1 MYLTSKKVYF
11 DITTGKVYP
20 KMNLKP
26 NMSKG
31 KNIDEYDDKWFETL
45 NDRDLA
51 TVQNYI
57 NNRKEFADGGGV
69 GVETILFAVKKG
81 EPDWNEV
88 LITNNPAKIEDA
100 KKWALANGFDRLR
113 VSKIDMN
120 EKPDFEKTFAKGGS
134 LSEVYDVDINYKQ
147 IKGYL
152 GRFPMTEKT
161 AEKLSD
167 TFYFMYFD
175 LYDTTDKKPMSY
187 NQVSKIITESM
198 KEKGLYENG
207 GFMDGVYAKGG
218 GIPNNYEGRTPEE
231 VWNMWSL
238 TQKEH
243 FLSDHLT
250 EYKKSTPKNS
260 DYKTLSRLSFKDV
273 PFEIKKLVYEHTN
286 MGQYAKGGNINVNK
300 TKMRKQK
307 LKKGDTVTIY
317 GKRWFDRVN
326 GNTYH
331 TAEVEVNGTTLG
343 KSPMTYGYDE
353 QYLETGKEILL
364 QHYDLPRGMT
374 ERSPM
379 WQLRDNGVTLTKYVT
394 DGLKRDLAKGGG
406 VKTKNGQTYNYGRVW
421 TKDHN
426 EFDKGSDHE
435 VDYRKNKKLSRGGA
449 LGQSAKVQFL
459 SEEYASEDL
468 IDELKSKLKTRKSN
482 IKDNVE
488 DNDVIAFAY
497 TDYGGSI
504 IDKYAIEYFL
514 ENHPNNIVV
523 ESQSYNGKNA
533 FVFGKPAKEWME
545 ETEDYP
551 LGFEDFES
559 YFYDKENEDF
569 AEGIDYFITDL
580 KRDYSFDEDEVRDS
594 LLEQFSGYFSVTTS
608 GLDYSEDRMIDYLK
622 ENELIEENLAKGG
635 GVKTKNG
642 QTYNY
647 GRVWTNDH
655 NEFDKGSDHEVE
667 YRRKK
672 KFELGG
678 NVVTDLAGHT
688 GGSLGTGDP
697 SMLDGF
703 SNTAYTGLVGET
715 GAMSSG
721 EMFAKGGSVNSK
733 FDLSGYKKFRTFNDL
748 EEAKEYVDMDRKKYS
763 RAKESVVIKEGN
775 KFQVWVIPAS
785 GIETGNRVYEA
796 GGGLP
801 DGSSQSYMITE
812 SLGNPAQHFAKGGGV
827 RTING
832 QTYNY
837 GRVWTKDHNE
847 FDKGSDHEVE
857 YRRKQ
862 SSFFAKGGAMEKIK
876 YDDVLEVLK
885 EKLEDATEEL
895 PREYEFATD
904 FKGEEVEKQSR
915 DGFIAFTDG
924 GYEVTWF
931 ENMSMFSGSGYGLP
945 TKPLDDEMQRQIAYN
960 YQLAKETFIEN
971 YPDIAEELGEDNID
985 YNSLYEAGYESEA
998 EELSEMEM
1006 NYDGDDTI
1014 MCEIGAYYYDTENY
1028 RGVDEK
1034 HTIRLYGLVNLESPY
1049 HRRGNLD
1056 DSYDIDI
1063 TFDSISEL
1071 KEKVDAGLKE
1081 IIDWFDGK
1089 YYNDSD
1095 AEMKIRRMADGGFM
1109 DGVYAKGGEIEFQHS
1124 NIRIVGTDMDSNGNR
1139 VVKVSFPNQRA
1150 FSIQTNGDLP
1160 KTHNLLEG
1168 YNKNTN
1174 FSDKEIELME
1184 DEIIDYVKNYGSAN
1198 QKKSLRLSKSYLE
1211 KNNFADGGFM
1221 NDVYSKG
1228 GKVSPFKNIMETN
1241 TITEK
1246 EINLI
1251 KMRMNNDKV
1260 DEATQEV
1267 IDYIWDNSPQLTP
1280 DQNKKGID
1288 YLRNLWKSPTG
1299 KERTNNPFGYREQD
1313 ALETFEYFELRG
1325 FYDAGNRYRKFY
1337 VPLYTCV
1344 GADSNF
1350 EYAFYGGE
1358 VNILG

>member
-1 MYLTSKKVYF
+1 MNTEKIEKLKKSLSNTLLPADLKPKIEAEIKRLEDLDAKQPTKRVAKKTSKAKPSRTTTPKRTAMSLAKEIRKEGESWSDARARASKMMKEKSHTATKDVETELNKLAEGGYLTDPTFGTFQNQVFADGGSISSKQLDLGYQYTFEKDRGNVGSLFKDGGVYSVMGFENGKHFSESFEKFADAKKFYLEKKGKVKFADGGGVDEWTHNLKYLTSKKVYF

-31 KNIDEYDDKWFETL
+31 KSIDEYDDKWFETL

-207 GFMDGVYAKGG
+207 GGVEDVSVIYVDDYPYYIKKMGDSTHFRMANSKDGVDIVIPSHILQHRGESYYEDVRSWLKGG
-218 GIPNNYEGRTPEE
+218 ANPNGKKYISNDSYADGGKLPNNYKDKKPEE

-243 FLSDHLT
+243 FLSDHLSK
-250 EYKKSTPKNS
+250 YKKSTPKNS
-260 DYKTLSRLSFKDV
+260 DYKTLSRLSWNDV
-273 PFEIKKLVYEHTN
+273 PFEIKKLVYEHIN
-286 MGQYAKGGNINVNK
+286 MGQYAKGGNINKNT

-307 LKKGDTVTIY
+307 LKKGDTVTVI
-317 GKRWFDRVN
+317 GRRWFDRVN

-331 TAEVEVNGTTLG
+331 TAEVEVNGKSIG
-343 KSPMTYGYDE
+343 KSPMTYGYDD
-353 QYLETGKEILL
+353 YYIETGKEILL
-364 QHYDLPRGMT
+364 QQYDFPRGMT

-379 WQLRDNGVTLTKYVT
+379 WQLRDNGVTFSKYVS

-406 VKTKNGQTYNYGRVW
+406 V
-421 TKDHN
+421 
-426 EFDKGSDHE
+426 
-435 VDYRKNKKLSRGGA
+435 RKVGNR
-449 LGQSAKVQFL
+449 
-459 SEEYASEDL
+459 E
-468 IDELKSKLKTRKSN
+468 
-482 IKDNVE
+482 
-488 DNDVIAFAY
+488 
-497 TDYGGSI
+497 
-504 IDKYAIEYFL
+504 
-514 ENHPNNIVV
+514 
-523 ESQSYNGKNA
+523 
-533 FVFGKPAKEWME
+533 
-545 ETEDYP
+545 YP
-551 LGFEDFES
+551 LGR
-559 YFYDKENEDF
+559 N
-569 AEGIDYFITDL
+569 
-580 KRDYSFDEDEVRDS
+580 
-594 LLEQFSGYFSVTTS
+594 
-608 GLDYSEDRMIDYLK
+608 
-622 ENELIEENLAKGG
+622 
-635 GVKTKNG
+635 
-642 QTYNY
+642 
-647 GRVWTNDH
+647 WTNDH
-655 NEFDKGSDHEVE
+655 KHIDKSDDLEVN
-667 YRRKK
+667 YKRKK

-678 NVVTDLAGHT
+678 VMATDLAGHT
-688 GGSLGTGDP
+688 GGAFGTGDP
-697 SMLDGF
+697 SLLSGN
-703 SNTAYTGLVGET
+703 SGTAYTGLVGET

-721 EMFAKGGSVNSK
+721 EMFMN
-733 FDLSGYKKFRTFNDL
+733 
-748 EEAKEYVDMDRKKYS
+748 
-763 RAKESVVIKEGN
+763 
-775 KFQVWVIPAS
+775 
-785 GIETGNRVYEA
+785 

-801 DGSSQSYMITE
+801 SGVSQPYMITE
-812 SLGNPAQHFAKGGGV
+812 ALGNPAQHFAKGGGV
-827 RTING
+827 RTKNG

-857 YRRKQ
+857 YRRKK
-862 SSFFAKGGAMEKIK
+862 SSFFAKGGAMENIE

-885 EKLEDATEEL
+885 EKLEGAIDEL

-931 ENMSMFSGSGYGLP
+931 ESMSMFSGSGNGLP

-960 YQLAKETFIEN
+960 YQLAKEQFIDD
-971 YPDIAEELGEDNID
+971 YPEIVEELGEDNID
-985 YNSLYEAGYESEA
+985 YNSLYDAGYSDEA
-998 EELSEMEM
+998 EQLSEWEM

-1095 AEMKIRRMADGGFM
+1095 AEMKIRRMANGGSFAPNVSNGTEFMSGVYADGGFM
-1109 DGVYAKGGEIEFQHS
+1109 DGVYA
-1124 NIRIVGTDMDSNGNR
+1124 
-1139 VVKVSFPNQRA
+1139 
-1150 FSIQTNGDLP
+1150 
-1160 KTHNLLEG
+1160 
-1168 YNKNTN
+1168 
-1174 FSDKEIELME
+1174 
-1184 DEIIDYVKNYGSAN
+1184 
-1198 QKKSLRLSKSYLE
+1198 
-1211 KNNFADGGFM
+1211 
-1221 NDVYSKG
+1221 KG

-1251 KMRMNNDKV
+1251 KMRLNNDKV

-1325 FYDAGNRYRKFY
+1325 FYDAGNKYRKFY

-1344 GADSNF
+1344 GADSSF
-1350 EYAFYGGE
+1350 EYAFYNGE

>member
-1 MYLTSKKVYF
+1 MNTEKIEKLKKSLSSGLLPADLKPKIEAEIKRLEDLDSKQPTKTVAKKTSKAKPSKTSTPKRTAMSLAKEIRKDGESWTDAVKRAGKMMKEKTHTATKDAETELTKLAEGGYLTDPTF
-11 DITTGKVYP
+11 G
-20 KMNLKP
+20 N
-26 NMSKG
+26 
-31 KNIDEYDDKWFETL
+31 F
-45 NDRDLA
+45 
-51 TVQNYI
+51 QNSTM
-57 NNRKEFADGGGV
+57 FADGGGV
-69 GVETILFAVKKG
+69 EQKKYNMQFNVGKAKYVINTYDGVKKNKDGSEFYDIHIFKTKSDLDEFQRKLIKDGYKYSYADGGGVEGTTKVQGIKNAMYKAFQLFL
-81 EPDWNEV
+81 DD
-88 LITNNPAKIEDA
+88 KI
-100 KKWALANGFDRLR
+100 
-113 VSKIDMN
+113 
-120 EKPDFEKTFAKGGS
+120 
-134 LSEVYDVDINYKQ
+134 SE
-147 IKGYL
+147 
-152 GRFPMTEKT
+152 
-161 AEKLSD
+161 EKLISTLNRVLGKRRWFRYFKGDTGASD
-167 TFYFMYFD
+167 VRSVESA
-175 LYDTTDKKPMSY
+175 LNSRVNREGEK
-187 NQVSKIITESM
+187 ESM
-198 KEKGLYENG
+198 QIAIDEKGLQIHNYQGNEIFADG
-207 GFMDGVYAKGG
+207 GKL
-218 GIPNNYEGRTPEE
+218 PNNYKDKKPEE

-250 EYKKSTPKNS
+250 DYKKSTPKNS
-260 DYKTLSRLSFKDV
+260 DYKTLSKLSWNDV
-273 PFEIKKLVYEHTN
+273 PFEIKKLVYEHIN

-379 WQLRDNGVTLTKYVT
+379 WQLRDNGVTLTKYVS

-435 VDYRKNKKLSRGGA
+435 V
-449 LGQSAKVQFL
+449 
-459 SEEYASEDL
+459 
-468 IDELKSKLKTRKSN
+468 
-482 IKDNVE
+482 
-488 DNDVIAFAY
+488 
-497 TDYGGSI
+497 
-504 IDKYAIEYFL
+504 
-514 ENHPNNIVV
+514 
-523 ESQSYNGKNA
+523 
-533 FVFGKPAKEWME
+533 
-545 ETEDYP
+545 
-551 LGFEDFES
+551 
-559 YFYDKENEDF
+559 
-569 AEGIDYFITDL
+569 
-580 KRDYSFDEDEVRDS
+580 
-594 LLEQFSGYFSVTTS
+594 
-608 GLDYSEDRMIDYLK
+608 
-622 ENELIEENLAKGG
+622 
-635 GVKTKNG
+635 
-642 QTYNY
+642 
-647 GRVWTNDH
+647 
-655 NEFDKGSDHEVE
+655 E

-678 NVVTDLAGHT
+678 VMATDLAGHT
-688 GGSLGTGDP
+688 GGGDAGLNAGMP
-697 SMLDGF
+697 LDGF

-721 EMFAKGGSVNSK
+721 EMFMN
-733 FDLSGYKKFRTFNDL
+733 
-748 EEAKEYVDMDRKKYS
+748 
-763 RAKESVVIKEGN
+763 
-775 KFQVWVIPAS
+775 
-785 GIETGNRVYEA
+785 

-801 DGSSQSYMITE
+801 CGSSQSYMITE

-827 RTING
+827 RTKNG

-847 FDKGSDHEVE
+847 FDKGADHEVE
-857 YRRKQ
+857 YRRKK

-885 EKLEDATEEL
+885 EKLEGAIEDL
-895 PREYEFATD
+895 PMDYENSYTFT
-904 FKGEEVEKQSR
+904 GEEVEKESR

-924 GYEVTWF
+924 GYEVNWF
-931 ENMSMFSGSGYGLP
+931 EYVSQFSGSGKSLP
-945 TKPLDDEMQRQIAYN
+945 TKPLDTEMERQVANN
-960 YQLAKETFIEN
+960 YQYAKERFVDD
-971 YPDIAEELGEDNID
+971 YPEIVEELGEDNID
-985 YNSLYEAGYESEA
+985 YNSLYEAGYEDEA
-998 EELSEMEM
+998 EQLSEWEM
-1006 NYDGDDTI
+1006 DYDGEDSI
-1014 MCEIGAYYYDTENY
+1014 MCEIGAYYFNNNNY
-1028 RGVDEK
+1028 RGIEGK
-1034 HTIRLYGLVNLESPY
+1034 HTLRLFGLVNLESPY

-1089 YYNDSD
+1089 YYNDSTT
-1095 AEMKIRRMADGGFM
+1095 EMKIRRMADGGFM
-1109 DGVYAKGGEIEFQHS
+1109 DGVYA
-1124 NIRIVGTDMDSNGNR
+1124 
-1139 VVKVSFPNQRA
+1139 
-1150 FSIQTNGDLP
+1150 
-1160 KTHNLLEG
+1160 
-1168 YNKNTN
+1168 
-1174 FSDKEIELME
+1174 
-1184 DEIIDYVKNYGSAN
+1184 
-1198 QKKSLRLSKSYLE
+1198 
-1211 KNNFADGGFM
+1211 
-1221 NDVYSKG
+1221 KG

-1313 ALETFEYFELRG
+1313 TLETFEYFELRG

-1344 GADSNF
+1344 GADSSF

>member
-1 MYLTSKKVYF
+1 MNTEKIEKLKKSLSSGLLPADLTPKIEAEIKRLEDLDSKQPTKRVAKKTSKAKPSKTSTPKRTAMSLAKEIRKDGESWTDAVKRAGKMMKEKTHTATKDAETELTKLAEGGYLTDPTF
-11 DITTGKVYP
+11 G
-20 KMNLKP
+20 N
-26 NMSKG
+26 
-31 KNIDEYDDKWFETL
+31 F
-45 NDRDLA
+45 
-51 TVQNYI
+51 QNSTM
-57 NNRKEFADGGGV
+57 FADGGGV
-69 GVETILFAVKKG
+69 GQKKYNMQFNVGKAKYVINTYDGVKKNKDG
-81 EPDWNEV
+81 SEFYDIHIFKTKSDLDEFQRK
-88 LITNNPAKIEDA
+88 LIKDGYKYSYADGGSISLKQLDLGYQYSFEKDEDNVGSFYKEGGVYSVIGFENGKHFSESFEKFADA
-100 KKWALANGFDRLR
+100 KKFYL
-113 VSKIDMN
+113 
-120 EKPDFEKTFAKGGS
+120 EKKGKVKFADGGS

-161 AEKLSD
+161 AEKLSE

-207 GFMDGVYAKGG
+207 GGVEDVSVIYVDDYPYYIKKMGDSTHFRMANSKDGADIVIPSHIMQHRGESYYEDVRSWLKGG
-218 GIPNNYEGRTPEE
+218 ANPDGNKYMSNDSYADGGKLPNNYKDKKPEE

-243 FLSDHLT
+243 FLSDHLSK
-250 EYKKSTPKNS
+250 YKKSTPKNS
-260 DYKTLSRLSFKDV
+260 DYKTLSRLSWNDV
-273 PFEIKKLVYEHTN
+273 PFEIKKLVYEHIN
-286 MGQYAKGGNINVNK
+286 MGQYAKGGNINEK
-300 TKMRKQK
+300 TNKMRKQK

-364 QHYDLPRGMT
+364 EHYDLPRGMT

-379 WQLRDNGVTLTKYVT
+379 WQLRDNGVTFSKYVS

-406 VKTKNGQTYNYGRVW
+406 VRRKNGQTYDYGRVW
-421 TKDHN
+421 TK
-426 EFDKGSDHE
+426 
-435 VDYRKNKKLSRGGA
+435 
-449 LGQSAKVQFL
+449 
-459 SEEYASEDL
+459 
-468 IDELKSKLKTRKSN
+468 
-482 IKDNVE
+482 
-488 DNDVIAFAY
+488 
-497 TDYGGSI
+497 
-504 IDKYAIEYFL
+504 
-514 ENHPNNIVV
+514 
-523 ESQSYNGKNA
+523 
-533 FVFGKPAKEWME
+533 
-545 ETEDYP
+545 
-551 LGFEDFES
+551 
-559 YFYDKENEDF
+559 
-569 AEGIDYFITDL
+569 
-580 KRDYSFDEDEVRDS
+580 
-594 LLEQFSGYFSVTTS
+594 
-608 GLDYSEDRMIDYLK
+608 
-622 ENELIEENLAKGG
+622 
-635 GVKTKNG
+635 
-642 QTYNY
+642 
-647 GRVWTNDH
+647 DH

-678 NVVTDLAGHT
+678 TVVTDLAGHT
-688 GGSLGTGDP
+688 GGSLGGDP
-697 SMLDGF
+697 TILDGM
-703 SNTAYTGLVGET
+703 SGTAYTGLVGET

-721 EMFAKGGSVNSK
+721 EMFMN
-733 FDLSGYKKFRTFNDL
+733 
-748 EEAKEYVDMDRKKYS
+748 
-763 RAKESVVIKEGN
+763 
-775 KFQVWVIPAS
+775 
-785 GIETGNRVYEA
+785 

-801 DGSSQSYMITE
+801 CGSSQSYMITE

-827 RTING
+827 RRKNG
-832 QTYNY
+832 QTYDY

-847 FDKGSDHEVE
+847 FDKGADHEVE
-857 YRRKQ
+857 YRRKK

-876 YDDVLEVLK
+876 YDDVLDVLK
-885 EKLEDATEEL
+885 EKLEESTEEL
-895 PREYEFATD
+895 PRGFDNYDSFT
-904 FKGEEVEKQSR
+904 GEEVEKESR
-915 DGFIAFTDG
+915 DGFIAYTDG

-931 ENMSMFSGSGYGLP
+931 EYMSYFTSTGYSLP
-945 TKPLDDEMQRQIAYN
+945 TKPLDDEMQRQVDYN
-960 YQLAKETFIEN
+960 YQLAKETFVEN
-971 YPDIAEELGEDNID
+971 YPEIVEELGEENID

-1006 NYDGDDTI
+1006 DFDGEDSI
-1014 MCEIGAYYYDTENY
+1014 MCQIGAYYFNNNNY
-1028 RGVDEK
+1028 RGIEGK
-1034 HTIRLYGLVNLESPY
+1034 HTLRLFGVVNLESPY
-1049 HRRGNLD
+1049 HRRGNLE

-1071 KEKVDAGLKE
+1071 KQKVDAGLKE
-1081 IIDWFDGK
+1081 IIDWFGGK
-1089 YYNDSD
+1089 NYNDSK

-1109 DGVYAKGGEIEFQHS
+1109 DGVYA
-1124 NIRIVGTDMDSNGNR
+1124 
-1139 VVKVSFPNQRA
+1139 
-1150 FSIQTNGDLP
+1150 
-1160 KTHNLLEG
+1160 
-1168 YNKNTN
+1168 
-1174 FSDKEIELME
+1174 
-1184 DEIIDYVKNYGSAN
+1184 
-1198 QKKSLRLSKSYLE
+1198 
-1211 KNNFADGGFM
+1211 
-1221 NDVYSKG
+1221 KG

-1267 IDYIWDNSPQLTP
+1267 IDYIWENSPQLTP

-1313 ALETFEYFELRG
+1313 TLETFEYFELRG

-1344 GADSNF
+1344 GKDSSF